1 MTRRVTTDHDTIRR
15 WIESHGGHPATVS
28 GAPGEETGAL
38 RVDIP
43 GYDEQEFLA
52 PLSWDE
58 FFRRFEAKRLQFVY
72 EDEGRF
78 FQFVERTRA

>member
-1 MTRRVTTDHDTIRR
+1 MTRRVTTDHETIRR
-15 WIESHGGHPATVS
+15 WIESRGGHPAEVS
-28 GAPGEETGAL
+28 GAPGEDTGAL

-52 PLSWDE
+52 ALPWDE
-58 FFRRFEAKRLQFVY
+58 FFRRFEAKRLAFVY

-78 FQFVERTRA
+78 FEFVERTRA